1 MLISI
6 RTTLYVVMTILF
18 KEALITLPLNI
29 FMESTITFV
38 VLQFLI
44 LFVGGAAASDVLG
57 QDADAGGVD

>member
-1 MLISI
+1 ME
-6 RTTLYVVMTILF
+6 ILL
-18 KEALITLPLNI
+18 KEALITLPSPVLL
-29 FMESTITFV
+29 ESTITFV